1 MSLYIYGFY
10 RFVIRDCDDID
21 KEGLF
26 DLGWRGDGL
35 VIPLEKLH
43 ISGLR
48 VEKKLLF
55 YVIIHIKI
63 R

>member
-48 VEKKLLF
+48 VEKNYYF
-55 YVIIHIKI
+55 M
-63 R
+63 